1 MAQLVLSG
9 IKLSAAATLLVAGI
23 CRAEL
28 GSIDWESSVPGAS
41 CAPSWTFDGLLVT
54 NSRGTICV
62 NASSLVTNSSQSA
75 NDVAGLLVRH
85 VNGKTFTPRTIDIGE
100 YNSPPSTDEEIHF
113 IGRKPDGETVLT
125 SFQLDLVADGAGGVD
140 DFQAFTFPP
149 EFADIVRLEVPS
161 TRWRF
166 DNLTFSTVIP
176 PVLPADQRLGP
187 GFISAVELYSKS
199 ILSDTLVI
207 GSDFQ
212 FVSGFR
218 PTAPTSTKFLA
229 PEGTASLSST
239 SPYYDRQDKALYFK
253 PSNSQLIRKYKS
265 GVFSDVASLSDTL
278 SSTLLVDSIS
288 KPRAAGGRLLF
299 MGSYTDDGDGYY
311 LFKKKNG
318 VTTALVTPQTPLPI
332 GRSTSLPHSFPREI
346 IIRPDGFAF
355 DTSLKSSSSKWRLF
369 SSYNDGPIQYVI
381 GETDPISLGETYVTV
396 DSIERFEY
404 TPYGE
409 IKVRAKMSDGFW
421 WMFFNREGYV
431 RREGIF
437 TTVAPEN
444 AGKQV
449 TGERFTTAS
458 GHNFLDTHEEIYQE
472 HDGHY
477 FRVVGVGD
485 KVNGQVISM
494 LQYMA
499 TRETPPLRV
508 IVEVR
513 YQSAPGTARILE
525 LGVGT
530 PATLP
535 PRFGATFVHP
545 ESGDLFIPLS
555 HLTQGR
561 EYWVRGSANL
571 KDWTD
576 LWRIEEI
583 VPLQHVVIPPERLGS
598 PSFFKVEER

>member
-1 MAQLVLSG
+1 MAHLLHSG
-9 IKLSAAATLLVAGI
+9 IRLSAAATLLAAGD

-28 GSIDWESSVPGAS
+28 GSIDWESSAPGAS

-62 NASSLVTNSSQSA
+62 NASPFVANSSQSA

-85 VNGKTFTPRTIDIGE
+85 VNGKTFTPLTVDLGE
-100 YNSPPSTDEEIHF
+100 YYSPSNTDEEIHF
-113 IGRKPDGETVLT
+113 VGHKPDGETVLT
-125 SFQLDLVADGAGGVD
+125 SFQLDLLADGAGGVD
-140 DFQAFTFPP
+140 DFQAFAFPP

-176 PVLPADQRLGP
+176 PALPADQRLGP
-187 GFISAVELYSKS
+187 GFTSAVELYSKS
-199 ILSDTLVI
+199 ILNDTLVI

-229 PEGTASLSST
+229 PEGTAFLSST
-239 SPYYDRQDKALYFK
+239 FPYYDRQHKALYFK
-253 PSNSQLIRKYKS
+253 PANSQLIRKYKS
-265 GVFSDVASLSDTL
+265 GVFSDVASLNDTL
-278 SSTLLVDSIS
+278 SLTTSVDSIS

-311 LFKKKNG
+311 LFKKADG

-332 GRSTSLPHSFPREI
+332 GNSTSLPHNFPREI
-346 IIRPDGFAF
+346 LIRPDGFAF
-355 DTSLKSSSSKWRLF
+355 DTSLKSSTSKWRLYASF
-369 SSYNDGPIQYVI
+369 NDGLIQYVI
-381 GETDPISLGETYVTV
+381 GEADPISLGENYVTV
-396 DSIERFEY
+396 KRIERFEY
-404 TPYGE
+404 TSSGE
-409 IKVRAKMSDGFW
+409 IRVWAEMSDGFW
-421 WMFFNREGYV
+421 WLIFDHEGYV

-449 TGERFTTAS
+449 TGEQFTIAS
-458 GHNFLDTHEEIYQE
+458 GNTFLDTSEEIYQE
-472 HDGHY
+472 HEGRY
-477 FRVVGVGD
+477 FRVAGVGD
-485 KVNGQVISM
+485 KVNGQTISL

-499 TRETPPLRV
+499 TRETPPLRI
-508 IVEVR
+508 IVEAR
-513 YQSAPGTARILE
+513 YESSTGTARILE
-525 LGVGT
+525 LGVDS

-535 PRFGATFVHP
+535 PQFGATFVHP

-571 KDWTD
+571 QDWTD
-576 LWRIEEI
+576 LWRIEEV

-598 PSFFKVEER
+598 PSFFRVEER